1 MMSSLFQKVTYMLNQ
16 LFQAVM
22 NPPLFVMKKNI
33 FSFVVLLTK
42 QINTLKLVLP
52 FTADDKSPARVY
64 FFFPLSLQK
73 EEQWPKRYFATTNRR
88 KKSRWMW
95 FNTLC
100 NFLHGQLLLSAAK
113 SIWLALYMYNIA
125 SSREE
130 KVWSNLRKSQ
140 IFKTMWFS
148 GCHIKIKLGLNTSE
162 LHNVRNVNKWKN
174 YTGPQILLD
183 KYEDI

>member
-52 FTADDKSPARVY
+52 FTADDKSPARA
-64 FFFPLSLQK
+64 LSLQK

-113 SIWLALYMYNIA
+113 SIWLALYMYIYRLFTRGKSLVQSQKKSNIQDDVIQWV
-125 SSREE
+125 SY
-130 KVWSNLRKSQ
+130 K
-140 IFKTMWFS
+140 
-148 GCHIKIKLGLNTSE
+148 
-162 LHNVRNVNKWKN
+162 NK
-174 YTGPQILLD
+174 TGPQHLRTPQRTECQQMEELHGSS
-183 KYEDI
+183 DITR

>member
-100 NFLHGQLLLSAAK
+100 NFLHGQLLFSAAK

-125 SSREE
+125 YSREE
-130 KVWSNLRKSQ
+130 KVWSNLRKKSNIQ
-140 IFKTMWFS
+140 DDVIQWVSYK
-148 GCHIKIKLGLNTSE
+148 
-162 LHNVRNVNKWKN
+162 NK
-174 YTGPQILLD
+174 TGPQHLRTPQRTECQQMDELHGSS
-183 KYEDI
+183 DITR

>member
-64 FFFPLSLQK
+64 FFFLSRCK
-73 EEQWPKRYFATTNRR
+73 KKSSDRSVATTNRR

-148 GCHIKIKLGLNTSE
+148 RCHIKIKLGLNTSE

>member
-100 NFLHGQLLLSAAK
+100 NFLHGQLLLGAAK
-113 SIWLALYMYNIA
+113 SIWLALYMFTRGKSLVQSQKKSNIQDDVIQWV
-125 SSREE
+125 SY
-130 KVWSNLRKSQ
+130 K
-140 IFKTMWFS
+140 
-148 GCHIKIKLGLNTSE
+148 
-162 LHNVRNVNKWKN
+162 NK
-174 YTGPQILLD
+174 TGPQHLRTPQRTECQQMEELHGSS
-183 KYEDI
+183 DITR

>member
-73 EEQWPKRYFATTNRR
+73 EEQ
-88 KKSRWMW
+88 
-95 FNTLC
+95 
-100 NFLHGQLLLSAAK
+100 
-113 SIWLALYMYNIA
+113 
-125 SSREE
+125 
-130 KVWSNLRKSQ
+130 
-140 IFKTMWFS
+140 
-148 GCHIKIKLGLNTSE
+148 
-162 LHNVRNVNKWKN
+162 
-174 YTGPQILLD
+174 
-183 KYEDI
+183 